1 MKLNINPQKTA
12 LLLVDMQNDFLH
24 PKGAY
29 SRGKQSSE
37 SMLPL
42 PQKLYEVAQ
51 ALRAKG
57 GWIVSTHFTLIT
69 GKRGEPFISPHLK
82 ALRPFL
88 QKGDFASGGWGHD
101 LLDILKPADIRVEKV
116 AYSAFYQ
123 SRLEF
128 ALKKAGVETLIV
140 GGIVTNGGVAST
152 VRGAHVRGLKTLVL
166 SDGCAAF
173 TPQAHNAAIG
183 SLATV
188 SAVSTCAEAIKEIEQ
203 SESKS

>member
-1 MKLNINPQKTA
+1 MNKAQPIPDG
-12 LLLVDMQNDFLH
+12 LLVDIILNRVTQPDCKAAGFILSGF
-24 PKGAY
+24 PKT
-29 SRGKQSSE
+29 S
-37 SMLPL
+37 
-42 PQKLYEVAQ
+42 AQ
-51 ALRAKG
+51 A
-57 GWIVSTHFTLIT
+57 S
-69 GKRGEPFISPHLK
+69 
-82 ALRPFL
+82 
-88 QKGDFASGGWGHD
+88 
-101 LLDILKPADIRVEKV
+101 
-116 AYSAFYQ
+116 
-123 SRLEF
+123 

-203 SESKS
+203 SESES